1 MCCKFA
7 KIGKNMPGNHSTG
20 NLFVTKVT
28 NYVYVSTRYYCLEW
42 FLCGATEGRGK
53 PHHRNKTKERMGLL
67 LNLL

>member
-1 MCCKFA
+1 LA
-7 KIGKNMPGNHSTG
+7 KTCPVITA
-20 NLFVTKVT
+20 LEIYFVTKVT